1 MISLVK
7 HLKSVGLNVRH
18 LLYWERLERVGLV
31 YRNTF
36 SEPFTTWVKGH
47 SPYNFCGWPTKG
59 LLAKFSTAEFTFYH
73 LEQWISCNNYFE
85 LLRTDLIFLYSLSH
99 CQMCLFQ
106 GSTWVLGIFT
116 VFLKLQQFCFIFGVY
131 GSSVWDCLYVSRK
144 KSKQHIKQVFLAT
157 VRISDVRFISNCF
170 VCWLA
175 DFGLK
180 SP

>member
-7 HLKSVGLNVRH
+7 HLKSVGLNVGH
-18 LLYWERLERVGLV
+18 LLYWERLERIGLV
-31 YRNTF
+31 YRSTF

-47 SPYNFCGWPTKG
+47 SPYSFCGWPTKG
-59 LLAKFSTAEFTFYH
+59 LPAKFPTAEFTFYH
-73 LEQWISCNNYFE
+73 LEQWISCNDYFE
-85 LLRTDLIFLYSLSH
+85 LLRTDLFS
-99 CQMCLFQ
+99 
-106 GSTWVLGIFT
+106 STVFPIAKCVFSRAVHGYLEFP

-131 GSSVWDCLYVSRK
+131 GSSVWDYLYVSRK